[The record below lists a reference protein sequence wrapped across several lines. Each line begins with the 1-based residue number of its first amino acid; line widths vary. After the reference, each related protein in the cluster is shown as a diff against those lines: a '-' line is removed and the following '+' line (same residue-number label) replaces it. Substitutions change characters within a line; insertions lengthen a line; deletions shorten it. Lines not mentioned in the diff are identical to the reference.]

1 MKEQFPEYG
10 SRRLW
15 HWKRQYHKENWEQL
29 PDIIASKCSQV
40 PNSWRRKHGL
50 QPKGPYKNY
59 TLPPKMSELLEDQ
72 LLELISGTGAVMPR
86 SDHVTKRDLEV
97 SLAWVQKVL
106 NEEISKQGGKIR
118 EQNEALLQSFTSG
131 AISQKELAEG
141 WKTEPQKLK
150 SRCMRSLQKK
160 FSKACGLTRQC
171 CNTSGNYLPYDDPQM
186 CEKLDG
192 TGNTVFASSTC
203 GHGHVL
209 HNQKCNVIQYLL
221 YFDELL
227 IVA

>member
-1 MKEQFPEYG
+1 
-10 SRRLW
+10 
-15 HWKRQYHKENWEQL
+15 
-29 PDIIASKCSQV
+29 
-40 PNSWRRKHGL
+40 
-50 QPKGPYKNY
+50 
-59 TLPPKMSELLEDQ
+59 MSELLEDQ